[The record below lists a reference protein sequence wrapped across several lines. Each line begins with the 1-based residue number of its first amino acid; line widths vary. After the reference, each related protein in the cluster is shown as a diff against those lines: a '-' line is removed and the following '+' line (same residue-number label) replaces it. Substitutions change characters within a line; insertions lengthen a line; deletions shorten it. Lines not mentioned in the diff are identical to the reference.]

1 MTIHTVKNGERIEDI
16 AREYGVAKEP
26 LIRNNGLLT
35 EPAVGEEL
43 LILTPTRTHIA
54 GHRDT
59 AERLLL
65 RFGISR
71 RTLLSCNP
79 GIGER
84 ELKAGDTVVIRY
96 SEPTYGM
103 GASCGMVYKGCSEEK
118 LRTALPY
125 LTYLGVCSAY
135 IDDDIGCIFDDK
147 ALLELAISGDK
158 IPLLRLY
165 DRKEGRSYES
175 KDEREALADKIVSF
189 ASERGYRGVV
199 LSKMTDVCGAGDFLV
214 EMRKRMLGC
223 DLILL
228 TEVDESS
235 PSYMSDLADGSIFS
249 YSGTY
254 NDMSFGNAERAYEKF
269 ANECESAKTMVE
281 LPVFARCKSG
291 YIPIE
296 DALSTARRRRY
307 ELHQSGD
314 SLTAAFSDG
323 NDEYCIPTL
332 KNIKATLDKI
342 HEYGFMG
349 GSFDVARA
357 PTAYFAMYN
366 ALFRPA
372 IYTAVRAPEGC
383 SRES

>member
-26 LIRNNGLLT
+26 LIRNNGLHT
-35 EPAVGEEL
+35 EPTVGEEL
-43 LILTPTRTHIA
+43 LILTPTRTHVA

-59 AERLLL
+59 VERLLL

-79 GIGER
+79 GIGVR
-84 ELKAGDTVVIRY
+84 ELRAGDTVVIRY
-96 SEPTYGM
+96 SEPPYGM
-103 GASCGMVYKGCSEEK
+103 GASCGMVYKGCDEEK

-125 LTYLGVCSAY
+125 LTYLGICSAY

-147 ALLELAISGDK
+147 RFLELAISADK

-175 KDEREALADKIVSF
+175 KDKREALADRIVRY

-199 LSKMTDVCGAGDFLV
+199 LSKLADVCGAGDFLI

-228 TEVDESS
+228 TEVDEAS

-254 NDMSFGNAERAYEKF
+254 TDASFENVVRAYEKF
-269 ANECESAKTMVE
+269 ANECEGAKTMVE
-281 LPVFARCKSG
+281 LPVFAKCKSG
-291 YIPIE
+291 YIPLE

-307 ELHQSGD
+307 KLCHSND

-323 NDEYCIPTL
+323 NDEYRFPTL
-332 KNIKATLDKI
+332 QNIKATLDKI

-349 GSFDVARA
+349 GSFDVART
-357 PTAYFAMYN
+357 PTPYFAMYN
-366 ALFRPA
+366 ALFHPA